1 MLTRRHIRIKVLQSL
16 YAFYQKEENTLDNQ
30 EKFLKFSVEQM
41 SDLYLLLIQLLLSI
55 RDQAEDF
62 LQRSQQKF
70 LATEE
75 EKNPSRIFVDNKL
88 LKLIE
93 STPAFTE
100 AIEKKN
106 LNYWESDFEYVNIL
120 FNELRNQSW
129 YEEYLALEKS
139 NFKNDQKFIVKLFKD
154 IVAPN
159 DKLYDYLEDKRLTWI
174 DDLPVVNTTILRN
187 LGRMS
192 AKNASE
198 LLLPELYK
206 NEDDREFVIQLFR
219 KIILNEDRLNEE
231 IKDRTPNWDQ
241 DRIAEIDMLI
251 LKMGIAEFLYFPSI
265 PVKVTIN
272 EYLEIAKEYST
283 HKSSLF
289 INGILDKVA
298 KEFDESGRL
307 NKVGRGLL

>member
-1 MLTRRHIRIKVLQSL
+1 MQSL

-219 KIILNEDRLNEE
+219 KIILNEDRLNED

>member
-219 KIILNEDRLNEE
+219 KIILNEDRLNED

>member
-16 YAFYQKEENTLDNQ
+16 YAFYQKEETTLDNQ

-219 KIILNEDRLNEE
+219 KIILNEDRLNED

>member
-41 SDLYLLLIQLLLSI
+41 SDLYLLLIQLLLSL

-219 KIILNEDRLNEE
+219 KIILNEDRLNED